1 MTHMRLLALTVV
13 FVACTLAVGSRPVTA
28 ADDKLVNI
36 NTASAA
42 ELAGTKGIGEA
53 KAKAIVEYREKNGP
67 FKSVDDLRQVK
78 GIGEQV
84 LAKLRPQVP
93 VGAVAGAPAPRAPAP
108 RAAAPEAP
116 APGAAKR

>member
-1 MTHMRLLALTVV
+1 MTHIRLLALTVV
-13 FVACTLAVGSRPVTA
+13 FVACMFAIGSRPARA

-42 ELAGTKGIGEA
+42 ELAETKGIGDA

-67 FKSVDDLRQVK
+67 FKSVDDLHQVK

-84 LAKLRPQVP
+84 LAKLRPQVT
-93 VGAVAGAPAPRAPAP
+93 VGAVAGAPAPD
-108 RAAAPEAP
+108 AA

>member
-1 MTHMRLLALTVV
+1 MNPIRMLALTVM
-13 FVACTLAVGSRPVTA
+13 FVVCTLAVGSRPVTA
-28 ADDKLVNI
+28 ADDKVVNV
-36 NTASAA
+36 NSASAA
-42 ELAGTKGIGEA
+42 ELAGTKGIGDA

-84 LAKLRPQVP
+84 LAKLRPQVT
-93 VGAVAGAPAPRAPAP
+93 VGAVAGVPAPGV
-108 RAAAPEAP
+108 P